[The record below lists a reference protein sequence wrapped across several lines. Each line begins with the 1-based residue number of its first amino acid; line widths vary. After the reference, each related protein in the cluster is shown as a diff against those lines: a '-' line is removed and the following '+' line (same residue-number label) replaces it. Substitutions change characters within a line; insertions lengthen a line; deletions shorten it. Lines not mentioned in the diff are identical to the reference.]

1 MIRIKK
7 TLKYGVCTAILVG
20 LFICFS
26 TRKNEVDTDDDKAA
40 KFDNFLVVPSIF
52 LDKTKY
58 FYNNNYKNSNS
69 LREKLKPK
77 LSGKLKT
84 GNKEDLWNDIGAAHN
99 AQDLKIR
106 DEGYKLYAFN
116 TLVSSRL
123 SLDREIKDT
132 RHKTCRNISYSSKSI
147 LPTAS
152 VIICFYREDFT
163 VLMRTIHSVV
173 NRSPKENLKEIIV
186 INDQSDLNIIP
197 NITDHLHQMNWQQNF
212 VKVYT
217 APERLGLIRARI
229 FGARKATGDV
239 LVFLDSHVETNV
251 QWLEPMLDRIHGDR
265 TRVVTPIIDIVNA
278 DTFNYEPSPLVRGG
292 FNWGLNFKW
301 DAIPRSELQ
310 TDQDFVKPFKSPTMA
325 GGLFAMDR
333 KYFHE
338 LGEYD
343 PGMQVCTFFIFYV
356 FKSSTALPKWA
367 ETY

>member
-1 MIRIKK
+1 MYRIKK
-7 TLKYGVCTAILVG
+7 ALKYGACTAILIG
-20 LFICFS
+20 LFVRF
-26 TRKNEVDTDDDKAA
+26 TRKNEMDTDKDASS
-40 KFDNFLVVPSIF
+40 DNSFLVPSIF
-52 LDKTKY
+52 LEEKTKY

-69 LREKLKPK
+69 LREKLRPK
-77 LSGKLKT
+77 LSGELKT
-84 GNKEDLWNDIGAAHN
+84 SNKAENDSMNDDVLWNDIGAAHN

-106 DEGYKLYAFN
+106 EEGYKLYAFN

-123 SLDREIKDT
+123 GLDREIKDT
-132 RHKTCRNISYSSKSI
+132 RHKTCRNNSYSST

-173 NRSPKENLKEIIV
+173 NRSPNQVLKEIIV

-197 NITDHLHQMNWQQNF
+197 NITEHLHQMNWQNL

-229 FGARKATGDV
+229 FGARKAIGDV
-239 LVFLDSHVETNV
+239 LVFLDSHVEANI
-251 QWLEPMLDRIHGDR
+251 QWLEPMLDRIHGER

-310 TDQDFVKPFKSPTMA
+310 TDQDFSKPFKSPTMA

-333 KYFHE
+333 MYFHE

-343 PGMQVCTFFIFYV
+343 PGMQVCASFLFCLKILT
-356 FKSSTALPKWA
+356 
-367 ETY
+367 

>member
-1 MIRIKK
+1 MFRIKK
-7 TLKYGVCTAILVG
+7 TLKIGMVCTAILVG
-20 LFICFS
+20 LFICF
-26 TRKNEVDTDDDKAA
+26 TRNKNEMDTDKDANNS
-40 KFDNFLVVPSIF
+40 DNSLVQVPSIF
-52 LDKTKY
+52 LDKTKYY

-77 LSGKLKT
+77 LSGELKKT
-84 GNKEDLWNDIGAAHN
+84 GNNKEEDVLWNDIGAAHN

-132 RHKTCRNISYSSKSI
+132 RHKTCRNISYSSK

-152 VIICFYREDFT
+152 VIICFFREDFT

-173 NRSPKENLKEIIV
+173 NRSPKKVLKEIIV
-186 INDQSDLNIIP
+186 INDRSDLDIIP
-197 NITDHLHQMNWQQNF
+197 NITDHLHKMDWEQDF

-239 LVFLDSHVETNV
+239 LVFLDSHVEANV
-251 QWLEPMLDRIHGDR
+251 QWLEPMLDRIHGER

-310 TDQDFVKPFKSPTMA
+310 TDQDFSKPFKSPTMA

-333 KYFHE
+333 MYFHE

-343 PGMQVCTFFIFYV
+343 PGMQVCASFLFCLKILT
-356 FKSSTALPKWA
+356 
-367 ETY
+367 